1 MHPNRPIIA
10 LVLNATLLPALP
22 AMSADLPPRTA
33 PPPPPAFVA
42 LQTGGFYVGTRQA
55 LSFAEPTTFTS
66 SGGSTSFETRY
77 ETGRQM
83 SLIAGYGFVPM
94 FGLVSPRV
102 ELEASFGNPSVDKH
116 TVRRGGADAS
126 QSETDSFGELRSY
139 TGLLNGYLDFNLAR
153 AGFGNA
159 PWLARLS
166 PYVGGGIGMSQVTL
180 RRQGIS
186 ATGVVMDGS
195 DTRLTWQLSAGVS
208 YAIFDKTTF
217 ELGYRHMRT
226 SGLEFEARDGTVSK
240 TDLVNNMVTVGIRRS
255 F

>member
-1 MHPNRPIIA
+1 MTSILVFSGSSRPGSINHTLAA
-10 LVLNATLLPALP
+10 LAAKTIEAAGASATLISLADFPLP
-22 AMSADLPPRTA
+22 MVTA
-33 PPPPPAFVA
+33 
-42 LQTGGFYVGTRQA
+42 
-55 LSFAEPTTFTS
+55 
-66 SGGSTSFETRY
+66 
-77 ETGRQM
+77 
-83 SLIAGYGFVPM
+83 
-94 FGLVSPRV
+94 
-102 ELEASFGNPSVDKH
+102 
-116 TVRRGGADAS
+116 
-126 QSETDSFGELRSY
+126 
-139 TGLLNGYLDFNLAR
+139 

-166 PYVGGGIGMSQVTL
+166 PYVGGGIGISQVTL

-208 YAIFDKTTF
+208 YAIFDKTAF